1 VPRIEV
7 DLPTPDGP
15 CHATLH
21 VPADGLPVP
30 AAVLFPDAAGPRETF
45 RAVADQLAAA
55 GYAVLL
61 PDVYHRL
68 GDWRPFDAATV
79 FSDPP
84 ERERLMTMA
93 RGVTSEM
100 TTRDAGAFLAFLAGR
115 PEVGGSRVGVFGY
128 CMGGRA
134 ALLVAGR
141 FPDRVG
147 AAASFHGGRLADA
160 ADPDSPHR
168 LADRVQ
174 AAVYVAAAEND
185 ETFPPEQF
193 ARLEAAYT
201 AARVQHTMEVYPAAH
216 GFAVP
221 DNATYD
227 AAADERHRA
236 ALHTL
241 FGTHLRGAPA
251 MPRTVADLDFTGL
264 GPATPSPSAWA
275 DEVLYFLLV
284 DRFSDGRE
292 DGVRDLTGAVVAGAT
307 PPWRPG
313 DADTAVQT
321 DADARAWRA
330 AGVGWVGGTL
340 AGVRSKLGYL
350 ARLGVTALWVSPVL
364 TQAAPAP
371 GAVASNYHG
380 YATQD
385 FLTVDPRFGDAAALR
400 ALVDDAHA
408 SGLRVILDVVLNHAG
423 DVFAYDPSVF
433 DARWDGREY
442 PVAGWRTPAG
452 LVPFT
457 PEAAAAAWPDGAVHP
472 AELHPPASFT
482 RRGRIVDWNRYPEY
496 VEGDFEGL
504 KDIAHGSG
512 GLDDYRP
519 STALA
524 ALTRA
529 YCWWLA
535 FADLDGFRVDAVK
548 HMDRGATRYFA
559 SVVHEFAQSIGKD
572 RFLLVGEITGSR
584 EDAITTMELTG
595 LDAALGLAEVQS
607 RLAGAATG
615 AEDPAGY
622 FALFRNSEQIG
633 KDSHTWLRDTVVT
646 GIDDHDL
653 VRQGPVKARLGA
665 TVDGR
670 TLAPGAIALTVLTLG
685 IPCLYY
691 GTEQRLDGT
700 GGPPAADRYIRE
712 AMFGGEFGAFRSR
725 GRHVFDE
732 AGPLYTATAALL
744 ALRRAEPALGRGRQY
759 LREISADGSVFGVPT
774 GFGGAV
780 RSVVGWS
787 RVLDRREVLC
797 VINTDPA
804 QERTAWV
811 TVDAGLHAAGE
822 SLALLY
828 GSAPSQAAEVP
839 VEARNGCAVAIT
851 LPPAGVAVY
860 A

>member
-1 VPRIEV
+1 
-7 DLPTPDGP
+7 
-15 CHATLH
+15 
-21 VPADGLPVP
+21 
-30 AAVLFPDAAGPRETF
+30 
-45 RAVADQLAAA
+45 
-55 GYAVLL
+55 
-61 PDVYHRL
+61 
-68 GDWRPFDAATV
+68 
-79 FSDPP
+79 
-84 ERERLMTMA
+84 
-93 RGVTSEM
+93 M
-100 TTRDAGAFLAFLAGR
+100 TTRDAGAFLEFLAGR
-115 PEVGGSRVGVFGY
+115 PEVAGPRVGVFGY

-185 ETFPPEQF
+185 ETFPPEQY

-201 AARVQHTMEVYPAAH
+201 AAGVRHTMEVYPAAH

-236 ALHTL
+236 ALHGAL
-241 FGTHLRGAPA
+241 RHPPAGRPGDAAEGRGPGLHRSRARDAVAVGMGGRGAVLPA
-251 MPRTVADLDFTGL
+251 RRPVLRRPGRTACATS
-264 GPATPSPSAWA
+264 PAPSSPA
-275 DEVLYFLLV
+275 
-284 DRFSDGRE
+284 
-292 DGVRDLTGAVVAGAT
+292 AT

-313 DADTAVQT
+313 DADTAVQS
-321 DADARAWRA
+321 DADAQAWRA

-364 TQAAPAP
+364 RQAAPAP

-385 FLTVDPRFGDAAALR
+385 FLTVDPRFGDADALR

-408 SGLRVILDVVLNHAG
+408 AGLRVILDVVLNHAG
-423 DVFAYDPSVF
+423 DVFAYEPTVF
-433 DARWDGREY
+433 DAALGRSRV
-442 PVAGWRTPAG
+442 PGGG
-452 LVPFT
+452 LADPGG
-457 PEAAAAAWPDGAVHP
+457 PRAVH
-472 AELHPPASFT
+472 ARGRRRGRGRTARCTPPSCTRRQSFT

-519 STALA
+519 SPALA

-584 EDAITTMELTG
+584 EDAIATMELTG

-607 RLAGAATG
+607 RLVGAATG

-622 FALFRNSEQIG
+622 FALFRNSELIG

-646 GIDDHDL
+646 SIDDHDL

-670 TLAPGAIALTVLTLG
+670 TLALGAIALNVLTLG

-691 GTEQRLDGT
+691 GTEQRLDGN

-712 AMFGGEFGAFRSR
+712 AMFGGDVRR
-725 GRHVFDE
+725 VPV
-732 AGPLYTATAALL
+732 AGPARVRRGGAAVTPRPPRCSRC
-744 ALRRAEPALGRGRQY
+744 AAPSRRCGGGGSTCGRSPRTGRCSASRRASGARCAAWWGGRGCWT
-759 LREISADGSVFGVPT
+759 GVRCCARSTPT
-774 GFGGAV
+774 RR
-780 RSVVGWS
+780 RSG
-787 RVLDRREVLC
+787 R
-797 VINTDPA
+797 P
-804 QERTAWV
+804 
-811 TVDAGLHAAGE
+811 G
-822 SLALLY
+822 
-828 GSAPSQAAEVP
+828 
-839 VEARNGCAVAIT
+839 
-851 LPPAGVAVY
+851 
-860 A
+860 

>member
-1 VPRIEV
+1 M
-7 DLPTPDGP
+7 
-15 CHATLH
+15 
-21 VPADGLPVP
+21 
-30 AAVLFPDAAGPRETF
+30 AGP
-45 RAVADQLAAA
+45 
-55 GYAVLL
+55 
-61 PDVYHRL
+61 
-68 GDWRPFDAATV
+68 
-79 FSDPP
+79 
-84 ERERLMTMA
+84 
-93 RGVTSEM
+93 
-100 TTRDAGAFLAFLAGR
+100 
-115 PEVGGSRVGVFGY
+115 RVGVFGY

-185 ETFPPEQF
+185 ATFPPEQY

-201 AARVQHTMEVYPAAH
+201 AAGVQHTMEVYPAAH

-236 ALHTL
+236 ALHGAL
-241 FGTHLRGAPA
+241 RRPPAGRPGDAAEGRGPGLHRSRARDAVAVGMGGRGAVLPA
-251 MPRTVADLDFTGL
+251 RRPVLRRPGRTACATS
-264 GPATPSPSAWA
+264 PAPSS
-275 DEVLYFLLV
+275 
-284 DRFSDGRE
+284 
-292 DGVRDLTGAVVAGAT
+292 TGAT

-321 DADARAWRA
+321 DADAQAWRA

-385 FLTVDPRFGDAAALR
+385 FLTVDPRFGDADALR

-408 SGLRVILDVVLNHAG
+408 AGLRVILDVVLNHAG
-423 DVFAYDPSVF
+423 DVFAYEPTVF

-482 RRGRIVDWNRYPEY
+482 RRGRIVDWDRYPEY

-519 STALA
+519 SPALV

-584 EDAITTMELTG
+584 EDAIATMELTG

-607 RLAGAATG
+607 RLVGAATG
-615 AEDPAGY
+615 RGGPGRVLRVVPQLRADRQGLAHLAARHGRHEHRRPRPRPAG
-622 FALFRNSEQIG
+622 SGE
-633 KDSHTWLRDTVVT
+633 
-646 GIDDHDL
+646 
-653 VRQGPVKARLGA
+653 GPAGR
-665 TVDGR
+665 DGR
-670 TLAPGAIALTVLTLG
+670 RAGRWRSG
-685 IPCLYY
+685 
-691 GTEQRLDGT
+691 
-700 GGPPAADRYIRE
+700 
-712 AMFGGEFGAFRSR
+712 RSR
-725 GRHVFDE
+725 S
-732 AGPLYTATAALL
+732 T
-744 ALRRAEPALGRGRQY
+744 
-759 LREISADGSVFGVPT
+759 
-774 GFGGAV
+774 
-780 RSVVGWS
+780 
-787 RVLDRREVLC
+787 C
-797 VINTDPA
+797 
-804 QERTAWV
+804 
-811 TVDAGLHAAGE
+811 
-822 SLALLY
+822 
-828 GSAPSQAAEVP
+828 
-839 VEARNGCAVAIT
+839 
-851 LPPAGVAVY
+851 
-860 A
+860 